1 MTNTGKSAII
11 NSLLHEE
18 NQKVYRIR
26 VGDDPNSRTTLH
38 PQRVT
43 LANLSVDDG
52 LEITLIDTPG
62 FTFKFPTNVTDEQL
76 AEMRTKETLFHRRA
90 LFEKMRYPFNAASW
104 VLQRTN
110 PDDLQVLYNMQAFEA
125 NDLEAMIKSLGR
137 ASGRLS
143 KSGKTDKEGTA
154 RMILRDW
161 RQGKIGI
168 YTLPPKS
175 SLSTILITTP
185 GSSPFKDLY
194 ERTDSLVLDKLP
206 TKAEMIAGPHGSSV
220 VRFKVGEPWL
230 ENVQVDL
237 HARYDVGGED
247 GELNGLRMKK
257 AFANGDHMD
266 VDEGS
271 EEDGEDEED
280 ELDEDDEME
289 DGEDQSDEG
298 EEEEWTGF
306 ASGNESDSA
315 SSGDQDSESDEPPPP
330 APKSKSKRRAS
341 PNRPFEPVTLKAS
354 RSKKVAFASA
364 KPAVAP
370 PTSATSRLGSTK
382 EAKPSKTSLKKANQE
397 AAKERSRAAAAK
409 STASKPP
416 AKSATPVEK
425 TSSLKVANEPSAARK
440 KALAAAATTSDLS
453 EQPYDF
459 NLHFK

>member
-18 NQKVYRIR
+18 SQKIYRIR

-38 PQRVT
+38 PHQVT
-43 LANLSVDDG
+43 SANLFADHG
-52 LEITLIDTPG
+52 LEIGLIDTPG

-76 AEMRTKETLFHRRA
+76 AELRTKETLFHRRA
-90 LFEKMRYPFNAASW
+90 LFEKMRYPFNTASW

-110 PDDLQVLYNMQAFEA
+110 PDDIQVLYNTQAFEA

-143 KSGKTDKEGTA
+143 KSGKTDKESTA

-175 SLSTILITTP
+175 SLSTILSTTP

-220 VRFKVGEPWL
+220 VRFKVGEPWPG
-230 ENVQVDL
+230 NVQVDL
-237 HARYDVGGED
+237 HARYDVEGED

-257 AFANGDHMD
+257 ALANGDHMD
-266 VDEGS
+266 VDEDS
-271 EEDGEDEED
+271 EEDEED

-315 SSGDQDSESDEPPPP
+315 SSGDQDSDSDEPPPP

-341 PNRPFEPVTLKAS
+341 PNRPLEPVSLKAS
-354 RSKKVAFASA
+354 KSKKVAFASA

-409 STASKPP
+409 SAASKPP
-416 AKSATPVEK
+416 AKSTTPVEK

-440 KALAAAATTSDLS
+440 KARAAAATTSDVS